1 VETYEALRRRRM
13 VRAFEDRE
21 VPREALARVLEAGRR
36 APSAGFSQGVEL
48 LVLETAGDREA
59 FWEAATDAAWRAAH
73 PRHEQTRRAP
83 VIVVPLT
90 GPGPYVERYSEPD
103 KAGSGLDDEAGW
115 PVPFWWVDAGFA
127 VMAMLLA
134 AVDEGLGALFMG
146 VFRGEEAV
154 RRAYGLPEEVRP
166 VGAVLMGWP
175 APDRPSPSLA
185 RRRRERAAQVHAGRY
200 GVAWTG

>member
-1 VETYEALRRRRM
+1 METYEALRRRRM

-36 APSAGFSQGVEL
+36 APSAGFSQGVDL

-83 VIVVPLT
+83 VIVMPLT

-103 KAGSGLDDEAGW
+103 KAGSGLDEEAGW
-115 PVPFWWVDAGFA
+115 PVPFWWVDAGCA
-127 VMAMLLA
+127 VMAMLVA
-134 AVDEGLGALFMG
+134 AVDEGLGAQFTMISAMAGIRVIL
-146 VFRGEEAV
+146 
-154 RRAYGLPEEVRP
+154 GLPEHVRVDLLIPVGYPAPGPPVRGSGRP
-166 VGAVLMGWP
+166 VF
-175 APDRPSPSLA
+175 R
-185 RRRRERAAQVHAGRY
+185 VHRNQYGR
-200 GVAWTG
+200 